1 MRRIL
6 FVNDFAEMGGAEQAL
21 AELLTGLDRQ
31 EFMPEVLLFEN
42 GPLATALNAKGVKV
56 STILFPQEFLRLPM
70 GARIL
75 QSVRLLKL
83 GLLVAWKI
91 RAVVPWIEA
100 ARCEVVVTNSLKA
113 LLITW
118 IALRF
123 VGTRQQHVHYL
134 HYMLPEQKTV
144 ATRLISRLLSRTD
157 CLVGNSEATLQRVRL
172 HRDLRARSVVIRQGF
187 DRVSPL
193 ADAPPGPD
201 WVIGSAGRLDPIK
214 NYELI
219 IDAAKLIRARH
230 PNLRIR
236 LVGAAYTEADRRYE
250 ARLKKHIEQQGMK
263 DIVTLGGF
271 THDIWSFMDS
281 LQVFMLCSY
290 TESFGRVLAEA
301 MWSGKPIIA
310 TRVGAVPEIVQN
322 GVTGYTVGT
331 GDVPEAA
338 RLLELLINNPEHG
351 LQLGRAGRAYAEENL
366 CYRSYIAAWEQ
377 CLRTCR

>member
-21 AELLTGLDRQ
+21 AELVTGLDRR
-31 EFMPEVLLFEN
+31 EFIPAVLLFEH
-42 GPLATALNAKGVKV
+42 GPLAEALAAKGIEV
-56 STILFPQEFLRLPM
+56 SAIPFPAEFLRLPM
-70 GARIL
+70 GAGIL
-75 QSVRLLKL
+75 HSIRLLKS
-83 GLLVAWKI
+83 GLLVVCKI
-91 RAVVPWIEA
+91 RAVVRKIEEA
-100 ARCEVVVTNSLKA
+100 GCEVVVTNSLKA

-118 IALRF
+118 TALRF
-123 VGTRQQHVHYL
+123 AGTRHQHIHYL
-134 HYMLPEQKTV
+134 HYMLPEQKSA
-144 ATRLISRLLSRTD
+144 ATRLISGLLSRTD
-157 CLVGNSEATLQRVRL
+157 CLVGNSQATLRRVRL
-172 HRDLRARSVVIRQGF
+172 HRDLRARTAVIRQGF
-187 DRVSPL
+187 DRIAPPG
-193 ADAPPGPD
+193 DAPPGPY
-201 WVIGSAGRLDPIK
+201 WTIGSAGRLDPIK

-250 ARLKKHIEQQGMK
+250 DRLKKHNEQQGMQ

-310 TRVGAVPEIVQN
+310 TRVGAVPEIVQD